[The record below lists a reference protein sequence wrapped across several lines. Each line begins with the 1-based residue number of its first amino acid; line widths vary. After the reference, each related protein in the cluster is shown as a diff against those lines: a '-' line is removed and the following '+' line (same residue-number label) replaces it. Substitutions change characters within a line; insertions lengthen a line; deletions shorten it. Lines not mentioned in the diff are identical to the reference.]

1 MAATFHHIGV
11 PTARVGQGETYIAGG
26 KVHVT
31 DPEASP
37 YRIEFLRFEPDT
49 PMPEILR
56 KQCHAAF
63 VVESIDAALIGQE
76 VVVEPFAATAEVR
89 VAFLKVGDALIEVM
103 EMKKQQ
109 RERRP

>member
-11 PTARVGQGETYIAGG
+11 PTARVGRGETYIAGG

-31 DPEASP
+31 DPAESP

-49 PMPEILR
+49 PLPAILR
-56 KQCHAAF
+56 AQCHAAF
-63 VVESIDAALIGQE
+63 VVESIEAALAGQE
-76 VVVEPFAATAEVR
+76 VVVEPFAATPEVR

-103 EMKKQQ
+103 EMK
-109 RERRP
+109 EGPGDRRP